1 MVDDVVMDM
10 PGNGEYPKYKELG
23 NKQKFIF
30 RFPKAASKILYDPGL
45 EVGAQSINE
54 NGVESGKVNVL
65 MFVTFLAYLFT
76 FRG

>member
-10 PGNGEYPKYKELG
+10 PGNGEYPKYKELR

-45 EVGAQSINE
+45 KVGAQSSNE
-54 NGVESGKVNVL
+54 NKVESGKVNVL

-76 FRG
+76 F